1 MRLIVIV
8 GLLLTSFVANGQ
20 RFAVASGNW
29 NDPIWATTFNG
40 VAGSAATPTA
50 ADNVFTNGFSVTI
63 DSDVSCLNLNVRFN
77 VSQGIVI
84 SDFSFATLTINGTLS
99 GVTAT
104 PSPTQVTIADALIM
118 GEFERIN
125 FVGAG
130 QKINAWGY
138 TCPLGNVDFNP
149 GAGQTATISQGF
161 RVSNNATLAILSGTL
176 SINTASNGRQLR
188 GCSTCSLQIAN
199 GAQINTFSAINGGG
213 TTSSDEPNTLF
224 GSIDVSGT
232 LTTSSYVNSENFIM
246 SSTGILN
253 TTYNGVNQSQGWWH
267 TTNSPTGVN
276 LNTTS
281 TVNYSF
287 AGSQNV
293 APLDYGNLTLSGS
306 GTINKILSG
315 SGTLN
320 VNGTLNISTAG
331 ITFNTTAASAIS
343 IGGNVSNAG
352 TWTPTDLVSFNGTN
366 GQSIG
371 GTSTITFSGGLDINK
386 SAGTLT
392 LNRAINIANGLT
404 ISQGTLNLGSQTV
417 TLTSGNIDNDGTF
430 TVGSST
436 FIVNGTTSITGSSP
450 VSFNNL
456 TIGASGNLSAS
467 GTINIA
473 GNLSNSGILNATT
486 TAFNGSVA
494 QNITG
499 TGTLTNINVTNTAGV
514 SNNGTINLTGTL
526 TLSGG
531 GVFDTD
537 GSGSGIFNII
547 SDDLT
552 SNAGIATLTTPSNLS
567 GNVNVQRFI
576 NGPDDYR
583 YLAVPVSGA
592 TVSLWQ
598 DDFPVTGNFSNP
610 SPNGVNGVVSST
622 APSIFRFD
630 APTQAYVAIGTGAS
644 TAATSLSSTV
654 GYSAYTYLTGDFVID
669 MAGQPTKGN
678 VNVPLSTAGA
688 GWNLVPNPYPSP
700 IDWDNVSRTGTS
712 GSMYLTT
719 AQGSFATYL
728 AGSGTCT
735 GCSFNSG
742 WRGEV
747 AIGQSFWIESTGSTT
762 LALTETAKTTSSATY
777 VREADESID
786 MFRITLKSQGKEDD
800 LIIRFDNEATF
811 ATELTLDSKKR
822 LNDYYLNIS
831 SYNTNPAEHYAINGI
846 PLAIC
851 GASNVKLKM
860 SNLSGTSHSLAFT
873 ELDKLTLGY
882 MVTLKD
888 NFTGTERTIVN
899 GDEYSFQT
907 TTDPASKADG
917 RFELKFTSPAI
928 QAVAS
933 SAIAVESTC
942 ESNLL
947 NINISNA
954 QSGVTYQLFKGE
966 TPVSN
971 VINGTGS
978 DLNTI
983 VLKSSLSAGL
993 NVLNLK
999 ASTLDGCQTTTFD
1012 NIVSYELVNVPQVL
1026 SVTGASVCNT
1036 GNATLTAQGSSEAV
1050 AYRWY
1055 DSQLNDATYVQTV
1068 GNALTLEG
1076 VNESKSYYVT
1086 TLNKNG
1092 CESLTRTEVSVQVTT
1107 INTPEV
1113 SLNGT
1118 TLLSSSATGNQWYKN
1133 GVIIPGATS
1142 SSYEVTETGI
1152 YTVAVTVNTCSLVSD
1167 EITVAITGLEF
1178 KGEQSVALYPNPV
1191 NDWLTIELAE
1201 DIVTQV
1207 KSLKLIDTKGVL
1219 ISAYNPEE
1227 IINGTLSINM
1237 VDQAKAIYLLAI
1249 TTADRTLIYRIIK
1262 N

>member
-8 GLLLTSFVANGQ
+8 GLLLASFVARAQ
-20 RFAVASGNW
+20 RFAVANGDW
-29 NDPIWATTFNG
+29 NDPIWASTANG
-40 VAGSAATPTA
+40 IAGSAATPTGS
-50 ADNVFTNGFSVTI
+50 DNVFTNGFNVTVT
-63 DSDVSCLNLNVRFN
+63 SPVSCNNLYVRADVAN
-77 VSQGIVI
+77 SIDIGDNQV
-84 SDFSFATLTINGTLS
+84 TINGELS
-99 GVTAT
+99 GVNSSGAVVF
-104 PSPTQVTIADALIM
+104 PTLSNVLVMTDF
-118 GEFERIN
+118 GELV
-125 FVGAG
+125 FVGPG
-130 QKINAWGY
+130 QKINRWRY
-138 TCPLGNVDFNP
+138 ECPLTNVTFNP
-149 GAGQTATISQGF
+149 GALQSCTILSGF
-161 RVSNNATLAILSGTL
+161 RVTTAGIVNIVTGTVSATSSIAREIRGCSDCTL
-176 SINTASNGRQLR
+176 SIASGATLNTAN
-188 GCSTCSLQIAN
+188 
-199 GAQINTFSAINGGG
+199 AINGGG
-213 TTSSDEPNTLF
+213 TTTTALAGEQNTLF
-224 GSIDVSGT
+224 GTVNIDGSLITSTYINSSNLNIGASGT
-232 LTTSSYVNSENFIM
+232 LQTTF
-246 SSTGILN
+246 
-253 TTYNGVNQSQGWWH
+253 NGANQSQGWWF

-343 IGGNVSNAG
+343 IAGNVTNAG

-392 LNRAINIANGLT
+392 LNRAVNIANGLT
-404 ISQGTLNLGSQTV
+404 ISQGTLNLGSQTI

-436 FIVNGTTSITGSSP
+436 FVVNGTTSITGSSP

-456 TIGASGNLSAS
+456 TIGASGNLSAT

-473 GNLSNSGILNATT
+473 GNLSNSGTLNATT
-486 TAFNGSVA
+486 IAFNGSAA

-499 TGTLTNINVTNTAGV
+499 TGTLTNINVTNTTGV

-567 GNVNVQRFI
+567 GNVNVQRFV
-576 NGPDDYR
+576 NGPDDWR
-583 YLAVPVSGA
+583 YFSVPVAGA

-598 DDFPVTGNFSNP
+598 DDFPVTGNFIDP
-610 SPNGVNGVVSST
+610 SPNGVNGVVSSS

-630 APTQAYVAIGTGAS
+630 ATTQAYEAIGTGAT
-644 TAATSLSSTV
+644 TAATPLSSTV

-678 VNVPLSTAGA
+678 VNVPLSAAGA

-800 LIIRFDNEATF
+800 LIIRFDDEATF
-811 ATELTLDSKKR
+811 ATELTLDAKKR
-822 LNDYYLNIS
+822 LNDFYLNIS
-831 SYNTNPAEHYAINGI
+831 SYNTDPAEHYAINGI
-846 PLAIC
+846 PLATC

-860 SNLSGTSHSLAFT
+860 SNFSGTNHSLAFT

-882 MVTLKD
+882 TVTLID
-888 NFTGTERTIVN
+888 NFTDIERTIAN
-899 GDEYSFQT
+899 GDEYSFVT

-917 RFELKFTSPAI
+917 RFELRFTSPAI

-933 SAIAVESTC
+933 SSIAIESTC

-954 QSGVTYQLFKGE
+954 QSGVAYQLFKGE
-966 TPVSN
+966 TPISSS
-971 VINGTGS
+971 IKGTGS
-978 DLNTI
+978 DINTI

-993 NVLNLK
+993 NGLNLK

-1012 NIVSYELVNVPQVL
+1012 NIISYELVNVPQVT

-1036 GNATLTAQGSSEAV
+1036 GNATITAQGSSETV
-1050 AYRWY
+1050 AFRWY
-1055 DSQLNDATYVQTV
+1055 NSLLNDATYVQTV
-1068 GNALTLEG
+1068 GNSLTLES
-1076 VNESKSYYVT
+1076 VDESISYYVT

-1092 CESLTRTEVSVQVTT
+1092 CESLTRSEVSVQVTS
-1107 INTPEV
+1107 INKPEI
-1113 SLNGT
+1113 SLDGT
-1118 TLLSSSATGNQWYKN
+1118 TLYSSSATGNQWYKN
-1133 GVIIPGATS
+1133 GVIIPEATAS
-1142 SSYEVTETGI
+1142 TYEVTETGI
-1152 YTVAVTVNTCSLVSD
+1152 YTVSVTANTCSVTSN

-1178 KGEQSVALYPNPV
+1178 KGDQNIAIYPNPV
-1191 NDWLTIELAE
+1191 NDWLTIELE
-1201 DIVTQV
+1201 EHILTQV
-1207 KSLKLIDTKGVL
+1207 KSLNLVDTKGVL
-1219 ISAYNPEE
+1219 ISNYNQEE
-1227 IINGTLSINM
+1227 IINGSLTINM
-1237 VDQAKAIYLLAI
+1237 VDRAKGFYLLAI
-1249 TTADRTLIYRIIK
+1249 TTADGTLVYRIIK

>member
-8 GLLLTSFVANGQ
+8 GLLLTTYVANAQ
-20 RFAVASGNW
+20 RYATASGPW
-29 NDPIWATTFNG
+29 NTAIWATTPG
-40 VAGSAATPTA
+40 GIPGSAATPTA
-50 ADNVFTNGFSVTI
+50 TDDVFTNGENITI
-63 DSDVSCLNLNVRFN
+63 TANSTCRNLFVSYNTVNSISINNLR
-77 VSQGIVI
+77 S
-84 SDFSFATLTINGTLS
+84 LTITGTLS
-99 GVTAT
+99 GYDDLNTTEEFPIVSVFTFGTNSSLIFTAANIQPAYDPYVIYFWDVTAPISRAT
-104 PSPTQVTIADALIM
+104 FNFGSGVTKNTILPLAFSNAVLVQSGELSVDPDAGLS
-118 GEFERIN
+118 G
-125 FVGAG
+125 
-130 QKINAWGY
+130 
-138 TCPLGNVDFNP
+138 
-149 GAGQTATISQGF
+149 
-161 RVSNNATLAILSGTL
+161 NATASLTINNGAILSTSDPITSFSSASISGTL
-176 SINTASNGRQLR
+176 S
-188 GCSTCSLQIAN
+188 
-199 GAQINTFSAINGGG
+199 
-213 TTSSDEPNTLF
+213 TSESV
-224 GSIDVSGT
+224 DVSGT
-232 LTTSSYVNSENFIM
+232 FTLN
-246 SSTGILN
+246 STGVFN
-253 TTYNGVNQSQGWWH
+253 TSYTNPAGGWWSGTAP
-267 TTNSPTGVN
+267 TTVN
-276 LNTTS
+276 LNAAS
-281 TVNYSF
+281 TVNFNRST
-287 AGSQNV
+287 AQNI
-293 APLDYGNLTLSGS
+293 APLTYGNLTLSGT
-306 GTINKILSG
+306 GTITKSLVG
-315 SGTLN
+315 AGTLS
-320 VNGTLNISTAG
+320 VLGELNISSSS
-331 ITFNTTAASAIS
+331 ITFNSNSASAIS
-343 IGGNVSNAG
+343 IAGSVTNAG

-392 LNRAINIANGLT
+392 LNRAVNIANGLT

-436 FIVNGTTSITGSSP
+436 FVVNGTTSITGSSP

-456 TIGASGNLSAS
+456 TIGGSGNLSAS

-473 GNLSNSGILNATT
+473 GNLANSGTLSATT
-486 TAFNGSVA
+486 IGFNGSAA

-499 TGTLTNINVTNTAGV
+499 TGTINNINITNTSGV

-552 SNAGIATLTTPSNLS
+552 SNAGIAALTTPSNLS
-567 GNVNVQRFI
+567 GNVNVQRFV
-576 NGPDDYR
+576 NGPDDWR
-583 YLAVPVSGA
+583 YFSVPVAGA

-610 SPNGVNGVVSST
+610 SPNGVDGVVSST

-678 VNVPLSTAGA
+678 VNVPLSAAGD

-712 GSMYLTT
+712 ESMYLTT

-728 AGSGTCT
+728 AGSGTCANC
-735 GCSFNSG
+735 GFNSG

-747 AIGQSFWIESTGSTT
+747 AIGQSFWIESTGSTI

-777 VREADESID
+777 AREAEKAPD
-786 MFRITLKSQGKEDD
+786 MLRVTLRSQGKEDD
-800 LIIRFDNEATF
+800 LVIYFNEEATF
-811 ATELTLDSKKR
+811 ATELTLDAKKR
-822 LNDYYLNIS
+822 LNDFYLNIS
-831 SYNTNPAEHYAINGI
+831 SYNTDPAEHYAINGI
-846 PLAIC
+846 PLATC
-851 GASNVKLKM
+851 GASDVKLKM

-882 MVTLKD
+882 TVTLKD

-933 SAIAVESTC
+933 SAIAVESAC

-954 QSGVTYQLFKGE
+954 QSGVSYQLFKGE
-966 TPVSN
+966 TPVSS

-978 DLNTI
+978 NLNTI
-983 VLKSSLSAGL
+983 VLKSSLSTGI
-993 NVLNLK
+993 NGLNLK
-999 ASTLDGCQTTTFD
+999 ASTLDGCQTTIFD

-1036 GNATLTAQGSSEAV
+1036 GNATLTAQASSEAV

-1068 GNALTLEG
+1068 GNALTLEA

-1107 INTPEV
+1107 VNTPEV

-1152 YTVAVTVNTCSLVSD
+1152 YTVEVTTNTCSVVSA

-1178 KGEQSVALYPNPV
+1178 KEEQSVALYPNPV

-1201 DIVTQV
+1201 HLVTQI
-1207 KSLKLIDTKGVL
+1207 KSLSLVDTKGVL
-1219 ISAYNPEE
+1219 ITTYNPEE
-1227 IINGTLSINM
+1227 ITNGSLSISL
-1237 VDQAKAIYLLAI
+1237 VDRAKGFYLLAI
-1249 TTADRTLIYRIIK
+1249 TTADSTLFYRIIK